1 MFRCIFAALALTTTV
16 LVATVDAAPK
26 KKTDQQLSVAN
37 SGLKLRVKPV
47 IDMDGPEEST
57 FKQCFYRELQRIS
70 EVTVVHDNS
79 QYNRFEIQLAIL
91 RIEAQGGASFGYAA
105 AINILMPINTSML
118 EVIVDSDFRQG
129 VVAMLSDAR
138 IVETQLVMTDSKLES
153 LCKRIAAKFDTDN
166 VEKVRRFMQR
176 LQGQQQQ

>member
-1 MFRCIFAALALTTTV
+1 MLRFIFAALALTTSV
-16 LVATVDAAPK
+16 LAPAADAAPK
-26 KKTDQQLSVAN
+26 KKIDQELQADPPA
-37 SGLKLRVKPV
+37 LKLRVKPV
-47 IDMDGPEEST
+47 IDMGGPEEST

-70 EVTVVHDNS
+70 DVTVVEDNS
-79 QYNRFEIQLAIL
+79 RYNRFEIQLAIL

-118 EVIVDSDFRQG
+118 EVIVDKDFRQG

-138 IVETQLVMTDSKLES
+138 IVETQWVMTDSKLDS

-166 VEKVRRFMQR
+166 VEKVRRLIQG
-176 LQGQQQQ
+176 LQGQQR